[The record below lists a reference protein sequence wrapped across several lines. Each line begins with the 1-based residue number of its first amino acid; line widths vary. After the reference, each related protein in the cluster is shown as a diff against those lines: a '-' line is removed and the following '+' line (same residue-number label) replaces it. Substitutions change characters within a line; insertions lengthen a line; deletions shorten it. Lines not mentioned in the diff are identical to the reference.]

1 VVALKSRTIAP
12 AEAVEQSLA
21 SAKALIAAGAR
32 QLFFKYC
39 STFDST
45 DRGNIGPVTD
55 ALLALTGETRTI
67 VCPAFPANGRTVY
80 KGKLFVGDRL
90 LSESSMRDHPLTPMR
105 ESDLAVLMRR
115 QSRTP
120 VHLVT
125 HETVRRGAAAIAEAI
140 AAQEGVAVIDAITD
154 DDLVNIGHACRGLRL
169 VTGGSGVAMG
179 LPDNFRG
186 ELMWTNDRNL
196 TMPTGRAVVLAGSC
210 SAATRGQVAAAK
222 AANMPAFSVDP
233 LAIVAGRTQP
243 QAAVDFVLAQ
253 SADAV
258 PVIYSSAEPD
268 AVAAAQQA
276 LGVEKAGAV
285 VEEFLAG
292 VAGELSRK
300 GVSRFLVAGG
310 ETSGA
315 VVGALQV
322 RTLEIGPEIDPGVP
336 WTLARNGAGTPFALA
351 LKSGNFGRPDF
362 FSKAWTLLP

>member
-1 VVALKSRTIAP
+1 M
-12 AEAVEQSLA
+12 AEADNRRLA
-21 SAKALIAAGAR
+21 M
-32 QLFFKYC
+32 
-39 STFDST
+39 
-45 DRGNIGPVTD
+45 
-55 ALLALTGETRTI
+55 
-67 VCPAFPANGRTVY
+67 PA
-80 KGKLFVGDRL
+80 
-90 LSESSMRDHPLTPMR
+90 
-105 ESDLAVLMRR
+105 
-115 QSRTP
+115 
-120 VHLVT
+120 
-125 HETVRRGAAAIAEAI
+125 
-140 AAQEGVAVIDAITD
+140 
-154 DDLVNIGHACRGLRL
+154 
-169 VTGGSGVAMG
+169 
-179 LPDNFRG
+179 
-186 ELMWTNDRNL
+186 
-196 TMPTGRAVVLAGSC
+196 GRAVVLAGSC
-210 SAATRGQVAAAK
+210 SATTRGQVAAAK
-222 AANMPAFSVDP
+222 AANMPAFGVDP
-233 LAIVAGRTQP
+233 LAIAAGRTQP

-315 VVGALQV
+315 VVGALDIK
-322 RTLEIGPEIDPGVP
+322 TLEIGPEIDPGVP